1 MSNLMMS
8 DIQLLELYRSG
19 DETAISTLI
28 ERHTPRIRNYIRL
41 LVKNQELTDDILQ
54 DVLVKV
60 VKMVDDGRY
69 TDTGRFLSWV
79 LRIAHNMSIDHFR
92 ATKNRKVIN
101 ETEAGYDILGAQRHS
116 ESAVEESM
124 ILSETQEQVRGLVE
138 LLPDDQREV
147 VKMRYYQ
154 DLSFKEIADQSG
166 VSINTALGRMRYA
179 LINLRKLIK
188 ERKMALA

>member
-1 MSNLMMS
+1 MMS

-116 ESAVEESM
+116 EGAVEESM